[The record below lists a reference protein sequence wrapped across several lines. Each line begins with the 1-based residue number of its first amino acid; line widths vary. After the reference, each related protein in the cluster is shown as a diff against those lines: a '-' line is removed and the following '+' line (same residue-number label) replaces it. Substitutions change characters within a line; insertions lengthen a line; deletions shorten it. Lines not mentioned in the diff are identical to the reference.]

1 MTRRIRTGLA
11 AITATALAAL
21 AAAPAARANTW
32 DFSGIIEFCNP
43 IACNIAGIGQ
53 GDELFGFLKAND
65 DASGP
70 NQTFGATD
78 IFDYLILTGS
88 VEVGADDSNIDG
100 AKLTTDDADEIA
112 SGTIS
117 FSGTFDGGIFGLIDL
132 FVTLDASTDT
142 WSVSTPFLN
151 LGVVATGTGTFT
163 HEPDGDD
170 RAAIEDNCILEANA
184 DQRDTDGDGFGNV
197 CDADFSNDCNVNFAD
212 LGILKEAFFQPD
224 TTDTDMDGD
233 GNTNFT
239 DLGTFKA
246 HFFAPP
252 GPSGIPNI
260 CTL

>member
-1 MTRRIRTGLA
+1 LNRGETRPRLTPDPCPVSGRRSRRGRHAPSAGKEHTRRIRTGLA
-11 AITATALAAL
+11 AITSTALAAL

-88 VEVGADDSNIDG
+88 VEVGADDSNIDS

-117 FSGTFDGGIFGLIDL
+117 FSGTFDGIFGLIDL
-132 FVTLDASTDT
+132 SVTL
-142 WSVSTPFLN
+142 TPRR
-151 LGVVATGTGTFT
+151 T
-163 HEPDGDD
+163 
-170 RAAIEDNCILEANA
+170 
-184 DQRDTDGDGFGNV
+184 
-197 CDADFSNDCNVNFAD
+197 
-212 LGILKEAFFQPD
+212 
-224 TTDTDMDGD
+224 
-233 GNTNFT
+233 
-239 DLGTFKA
+239 
-246 HFFAPP
+246 P
-252 GPSGIPNI
+252 GRCRRCS
-260 CTL
+260 